1 MNDDKKITPTDAL
14 KKAEELIEELKKQ
27 KDSQSKKIWEY
38 EGIKYD
44 EEGLIQKLT
53 DEYIEEGL
61 LKDEAR
67 KKAERVLIFKKK
79 DLLL

>member
-14 KKAEELIEELKKQ
+14 EKAEQLIEELKTQ
-27 KDSQSKKIWEY
+27 QNSQSKKIWEY